1 MKMYLGDVPV
11 KALYTHTD
19 TDEGNITAPDMQS
32 GMIAFAKGVKL
43 TGTGKAFAFASY
55 GQISTNKALP
65 VPSIINVIEV
75 SSLTYP
81 VKTNIALSSMKNTNF
96 STIQKIGVV
105 TINGTAYDITAQVSN
120 NMLTVGCSKD
130 ISHEEIYGRDALVR
144 V

>member
-1 MKMYLGDVPV
+1 MKMYLGNVPV

-81 VKTNIALSSMKNTNF
+81 VKMNIALSSMKNTNF
-96 STIQKIGVV
+96 STIQKIGAV

-120 NMLTVGCSKD
+120 NMLTVGCSKN
-130 ISHEEIYGRDALVR
+130 ISLEVFYGRDEHV
-144 V
+144 

>member
-11 KALYTHTD
+11 KSLYTHTD

-65 VPSIINVIEV
+65 VPSIINFIEV

-81 VKTNIALSSMKNTNF
+81 VKTNIALSSMKNTDF
-96 STIQKIGVV
+96 STIQKIGAV

-130 ISHEEIYGRDALVR
+130 INLEVFYGRDEHV
-144 V
+144 

>member
-43 TGTGKAFAFASY
+43 TGTGKAFAFAAY
-55 GQISTNKALP
+55 GQMSTNEAWP

-96 STIQKIGVV
+96 STIQKIGAV

-130 ISHEEIYGRDALVR
+130 IGLEVFCGRDEHV
-144 V
+144 

>member
-55 GQISTNKALP
+55 GQVSTNKALP

-81 VKTNIALSSMKNTNF
+81 VKMNIALSSMKNTNF
-96 STIQKIGVV
+96 STIQKIGAV

-130 ISHEEIYGRDALVR
+130 ISLEVFYGRDEHV
-144 V
+144 

>member
-19 TDEGNITAPDMQS
+19 TDEGDITAPDMQS

-55 GQISTNKALP
+55 GQMSTNEAWP

-96 STIQKIGVV
+96 STIQKIGAV

-130 ISHEEIYGRDALVR
+130 ISLEVFYGRDEHV
-144 V
+144 

>member
-55 GQISTNKALP
+55 GLMSTNKAWP

-96 STIQKIGVV
+96 STIQKIGAV

-130 ISHEEIYGRDALVR
+130 ISLEVFYGRDEHV
-144 V
+144 

>member
-11 KALYTHTD
+11 KSLYTHTD

-65 VPSIINVIEV
+65 VPSIINFIEV

-81 VKTNIALSSMKNTNF
+81 VKTNIALSSMKNTDF
-96 STIQKIGVV
+96 STIQKIGAV

-120 NMLTVGCSKD
+120 NMLTVGCSKN
-130 ISHEEIYGRDALVR
+130 INLEVFYGRDEHA
-144 V
+144 

>member
-43 TGTGKAFAFASY
+43 IGTGKAFVFASY

-65 VPSIINVIEV
+65 VPSIINFIEV

-81 VKTNIALSSMKNTNF
+81 VKTNIALSSMKNTDF
-96 STIQKIGVV
+96 STIQKIGAV
-105 TINGTAYDITAQVSN
+105 TINGTAYDITALVSN

-130 ISHEEIYGRDALVR
+130 INLEAFYGRDEHV
-144 V
+144 

>member
-65 VPSIINVIEV
+65 VPSIINFIEV

-81 VKTNIALSSMKNTNF
+81 VKTNIALSSMKNTGF
-96 STIQKIGVV
+96 STIQKIGTV

-130 ISHEEIYGRDALVR
+130 IDLEVFYGRDEHV
-144 V
+144 

>member
-55 GQISTNKALP
+55 GQMPTNEAWP

-96 STIQKIGVV
+96 STIQKIGAV

-120 NMLTVGCSKD
+120 NMLTVGYSKD
-130 ISHEEIYGRDALVR
+130 ISLEVFYGRDEHV
-144 V
+144 

>member
-11 KALYTHTD
+11 KSLYTHTD

-55 GQISTNKALP
+55 GQISANKALP
-65 VPSIINVIEV
+65 VPSIINFIEV

-81 VKTNIALSSMKNTNF
+81 VKTNIALSSMKNTDF
-96 STIQKIGVV
+96 STIQKIGAV

-130 ISHEEIYGRDALVR
+130 INLEVFYGRDEHV
-144 V
+144 

>member
-96 STIQKIGVV
+96 STIQKIGAV

-130 ISHEEIYGRDALVR
+130 ISLEVFYGRDEHV
-144 V
+144 

>member
-11 KALYTHTD
+11 KSLYTHTD

-43 TGTGKAFAFASY
+43 TGTGKAFVFASY
-55 GQISTNKALP
+55 GQISTNKAWP
-65 VPSIINVIEV
+65 VPSIINFIEV

-81 VKTNIALSSMKNTNF
+81 VKTNIALSSMKNTDF
-96 STIQKIGVV
+96 STIQKIGAV
-105 TINGTAYDITAQVSN
+105 TINGTAYDITALVSN

-130 ISHEEIYGRDALVR
+130 INLEVFYGRDEHV
-144 V
+144 

>member
-65 VPSIINVIEV
+65 VPSIINFIEV

-81 VKTNIALSSMKNTNF
+81 VKTNIALSSMKNTDF
-96 STIQKIGVV
+96 STIQKIGAV

-130 ISHEEIYGRDALVR
+130 IDLEVFYGRDEHV
-144 V
+144 

>member
-11 KALYTHTD
+11 KSLYTHTD

-55 GQISTNKALP
+55 GQISTNKACP
-65 VPSIINVIEV
+65 VPSIINFIEV

-81 VKTNIALSSMKNTNF
+81 VKTNIALSSMKNTDL
-96 STIQKIGVV
+96 STIQKIGAV

-130 ISHEEIYGRDALVR
+130 INLEVFYGRDEHV
-144 V
+144 

>member
-55 GQISTNKALP
+55 GQMPTNKAWP

-96 STIQKIGVV
+96 STIQKIGSV

-130 ISHEEIYGRDALVR
+130 INLEVFYGRDEHV
-144 V
+144 

>member
-55 GQISTNKALP
+55 GQMPTNKAWP

-96 STIQKIGVV
+96 STIQKIGAV

-130 ISHEEIYGRDALVR
+130 ISLEVFYGRDEHV
-144 V
+144 

>member
-1 MKMYLGDVPV
+1 MKIYLGDVPV

-55 GQISTNKALP
+55 GQVSTNKALP

-96 STIQKIGVV
+96 SKIQKIGAV

-120 NMLTVGCSKD
+120 NMLTIGCSKD
-130 ISHEEIYGRDALVR
+130 ISLEVFYGRDEHV
-144 V
+144 

>member
-1 MKMYLGDVPV
+1 
-11 KALYTHTD
+11 
-19 TDEGNITAPDMQS
+19 MQS

-96 STIQKIGVV
+96 STIQKIGAV

-130 ISHEEIYGRDALVR
+130 ISLEVFYGRDEHV
-144 V
+144 

>member
-55 GQISTNKALP
+55 GQVSTNKALP

-81 VKTNIALSSMKNTNF
+81 VKMNIALSSMKNTNF
-96 STIQKIGVV
+96 STIQKIGAVI
-105 TINGTAYDITAQVSN
+105 INGTAYDITAQVSN

-130 ISHEEIYGRDALVR
+130 ISLEVFYGRDEHV
-144 V
+144 

>member
-55 GQISTNKALP
+55 GQMSTNEAWP

-96 STIQKIGVV
+96 STIQKIGAV

-130 ISHEEIYGRDALVR
+130 ISLEVFYGRDEHV
-144 V
+144 

>member
-96 STIQKIGVV
+96 STIQKIGAV
-105 TINGTAYDITAQVSN
+105 TINGTEYDITAQVSN

-130 ISHEEIYGRDALVR
+130 ISLEVFYGRDEHV
-144 V
+144 

>member
-55 GQISTNKALP
+55 GQVSTNKALP

-96 STIQKIGVV
+96 STIQKIGAV

-130 ISHEEIYGRDALVR
+130 ISLEVFYGRDEHV
-144 V
+144 

>member
-43 TGTGKAFAFASY
+43 TGTGRAFAFASY
-55 GQISTNKALP
+55 GQMPTNTAWP
-65 VPSIINVIEV
+65 VPSIINFIEV

-96 STIQKIGVV
+96 STIQKIGAV

-130 ISHEEIYGRDALVR
+130 ISLEVFYGRDEHV
-144 V
+144 

>member
-11 KALYTHTD
+11 KSLYAHTD

-65 VPSIINVIEV
+65 VPSIINFIEV

-81 VKTNIALSSMKNTNF
+81 VKTNIALSSMKNTDF
-96 STIQKIGVV
+96 STIQKIGAV

-130 ISHEEIYGRDALVR
+130 IDLEVFYGRDEHV
-144 V
+144 

>member
-1 MKMYLGDVPV
+1 MKMYLGNVPV

-81 VKTNIALSSMKNTNF
+81 VKMNIPLSSMKNTNF
-96 STIQKIGVV
+96 STIQKIGAV

-130 ISHEEIYGRDALVR
+130 ISLEVFYGRDEHV
-144 V
+144 

>member
-55 GQISTNKALP
+55 GQMPTNTAWP

-96 STIQKIGVV
+96 STIQKIGAV

-130 ISHEEIYGRDALVR
+130 ISLEVFYGRDEHV
-144 V
+144 

>member
-11 KALYTHTD
+11 KSLYTHTD

-55 GQISTNKALP
+55 GQISTNKACP
-65 VPSIINVIEV
+65 VPSIINFIEV

-81 VKTNIALSSMKNTNF
+81 VKMNIALSSMKNTDF
-96 STIQKIGVV
+96 STIQKIGAV

-130 ISHEEIYGRDALVR
+130 INLEVFYGRDEHV
-144 V
+144 

>member
-11 KALYTHTD
+11 KSLYTHTD

-55 GQISTNKALP
+55 GQISTNKACP
-65 VPSIINVIEV
+65 VPSIINFIEV

-81 VKTNIALSSMKNTNF
+81 VKTNIALSSMKNTDF
-96 STIQKIGVV
+96 STIQKIGAV

-130 ISHEEIYGRDALVR
+130 INLEVFYGRDEHV
-144 V
+144 

>member
-65 VPSIINVIEV
+65 VPSIINFIEV

-81 VKTNIALSSMKNTNF
+81 VKTNIALSSMKNTDF
-96 STIQKIGVV
+96 STIQKIGAV

-130 ISHEEIYGRDALVR
+130 INLEVFYGRDEHV
-144 V
+144 

>member
-65 VPSIINVIEV
+65 VPSIINLIEV

-81 VKTNIALSSMKNTNF
+81 VKTNIALSSMKNTDF
-96 STIQKIGVV
+96 STIQKIGDV

-130 ISHEEIYGRDALVR
+130 IDLEVFYGRDEHV
-144 V
+144 

>member
-55 GQISTNKALP
+55 GRISTNKALP

-81 VKTNIALSSMKNTNF
+81 VKMNIALSSMKNTNF
-96 STIQKIGVV
+96 STIQKIGAV

-130 ISHEEIYGRDALVR
+130 ISLEVFYGRDEHV
-144 V
+144 

>member
-11 KALYTHTD
+11 KSLYTHTD

-65 VPSIINVIEV
+65 VPSIINFIEV

-81 VKTNIALSSMKNTNF
+81 VKTNIALSSMKNTDF
-96 STIQKIGVV
+96 STIQKIGAV

-130 ISHEEIYGRDALVR
+130 INLEAFYGRDEHV
-144 V
+144 

>member
-43 TGTGKAFAFASY
+43 TGTGKAFAFAAY
-55 GQISTNKALP
+55 GQMLTNKAWP

-96 STIQKIGVV
+96 STIQKIGAV

-130 ISHEEIYGRDALVR
+130 IGLEVFYGRDEHV
-144 V
+144 

>member
-55 GQISTNKALP
+55 GQISTNKACP
-65 VPSIINVIEV
+65 VPSIINFIEV

-81 VKTNIALSSMKNTNF
+81 VKTNIALSSMKNTDF
-96 STIQKIGVV
+96 STIQKIGAV
-105 TINGTAYDITAQVSN
+105 TINGTEYDITAQVSN

-130 ISHEEIYGRDALVR
+130 ISLEVFYGRDEHV
-144 V
+144 

>member
-11 KALYTHTD
+11 KSLYTHTD

-55 GQISTNKALP
+55 GQMSTNEAWP

-96 STIQKIGVV
+96 STIQKIGAV

-130 ISHEEIYGRDALVR
+130 ISLEVFYGRDEHV
-144 V
+144 

>member
-55 GQISTNKALP
+55 GQMSTNKALP
-65 VPSIINVIEV
+65 VPSIINFIEV

-96 STIQKIGVV
+96 STIQKIGAV

-130 ISHEEIYGRDALVR
+130 ISLEVFYGRDEHV
-144 V
+144 